1 MRWAVKGKSGVKHV
15 CVYAVIKKKKPD
27 NIFDAT
33 FSIHSPKD
41 HMISF
46 AYTQYVHQHH
56 LNRSI
61 FNNEKWTE
69 VKSPKKCTW
78 NVYEKKNNFR
88 FFNYNDCDANMMSFF
103 YPVCALPVELQRGR
117 RPISI
122 KNHDM
127 AQETPRFSEDGP
139 WTRDQFARQGTLI
152 SFFPRLW
159 TRDTF
164 THIYYNYLYLN
175 YEKYITFFVSAI
187 CTWCTLR
194 DVDFFFFK
202 FSFSICLSDVIF

>member
-1 MRWAVKGKSGVKHV
+1 
-15 CVYAVIKKKKPD
+15 
-27 NIFDAT
+27 
-33 FSIHSPKD
+33 
-41 HMISF
+41 MISF

-88 FFNYNDCDANMMSFF
+88 FYNYNDCDANMMSFF

-159 TRDTF
+159 TRDTY

-194 DVDFFFFK
+194 DVDFFFFNFHFQYVCLMSFFKIK
-202 FSFSICLSDVIF
+202 FDHAPLYYVTRFTQQWSI